1 MNTHS
6 NLSLFKEVM
15 DILPTPVLI
24 KNNALRYVF
33 INKAFEELFQ
43 VERKNIV
50 GQLDKDVF
58 AQRQVAQ
65 CSSGDLRVLA
75 TGDVDEAYETVF
87 DKDSRAREVI
97 TRKNR
102 LVLDNGDQ
110 YLVGTIHDITDV
122 SVMNRQLVSS
132 QTKLKYQSDK
142 LAVMANT
149 DPLTGCLNRRALDER
164 LPQSF
169 QEHDYNGGLLLFD
182 IDHFKSINDSFGHNV
197 GDFVLKELVT
207 TITNAATP
215 NSQLIRMGGEEF
227 LLACP
232 GLKPEALTDLAES
245 LRKTIENTSL
255 TTQGLALSITVSI
268 GVSHTDML
276 AEWTLDRLI
285 QRADQALY
293 QAKESGRNKVMQAT

>member
-6 NLSLFKEVM
+6 DLSLFKEVM

-43 VERKNIV
+43 VKRKNIV
-50 GQLDKDVF
+50 GQLDKEVF

-75 TGDVDEAYETVF
+75 TGEVDEAYETVF
-87 DKDSRAREVI
+87 DQNSQPREVI

-102 LVLDNGDQ
+102 LVLENGEI
-110 YLVGTIHDITDV
+110 YLVGTIHDITEV

-142 LAVMANT
+142 LTVMANT

-169 QEHDYNGGLLLFD
+169 QEHHFTGGLLLFD
-182 IDHFKSINDSFGHNV
+182 IDHFKSINDSYGHNV
-197 GDFVLKELVT
+197 GDFVLKELVK
-207 TITNAATP
+207 TITTAAKLDY
-215 NSQLIRMGGEEF
+215 QLVRMGGEEF

-232 GLKPEALTDLAES
+232 GLEREALTGLAES
-245 LRKTIENTSL
+245 IRKIIENTSL
-255 TTQGLALSITVSI
+255 KTDELTLSICVSI
-268 GVSHTDML
+268 GVSHTNAL
-276 AEWTLDRLI
+276 TEWNLDRLI
-285 QRADQALY
+285 QLADQALY
-293 QAKESGRNKVMQAT
+293 QAKESGRNKVVSAQ